1 MATPAAAS
9 RRRGGRARDI
19 AWLVVAAILGL
30 LFVLTITDGV
40 VAVVLGHWADVAG
53 LPITLLLSGWGA
65 GGAWRRTSWGAEQRA
80 GTARRRLIDVRGFM
94 LFLPNGYES
103 YARRDDTDVV
113 IALRSVIVMI
123 TLVLGSFGST
133 LATVM
138 AASNGAVLPWIGLI
152 AALAIASF
160 ASCTFITTRPLD
172 CTSDASLAAGY
183 VSSVCL
189 QITFATSL
197 ALFSFTF
204 AFIGNAAWIYGA
216 GAAIALLWLW
226 SRIAPTGRTIARDQR
241 RTSGQ
246 GCPRSLV
253 TALRVK
259 SA

>member
-1 MATPAAAS
+1 MDCRLRHRALGLHVRGDRRWLLADGVVAVPSGRRPVLRTAIRRRRGEGARRAHPTRPRRRPRDTGRHQERRRNRLTMATPAAAS
-9 RRRGGRARDI
+9 RRRRGRVRDI

-172 CTSDASLAAGY
+172 CTSDAS
-183 VSSVCL
+183 
-189 QITFATSL
+189 
-197 ALFSFTF
+197 
-204 AFIGNAAWIYGA
+204 
-216 GAAIALLWLW
+216 
-226 SRIAPTGRTIARDQR
+226 
-241 RTSGQ
+241 
-246 GCPRSLV
+246 
-253 TALRVK
+253 
-259 SA
+259 